1 MPSTWH
7 VFPLAAFKMFS
18 SLAFNSDYPV
28 QRWIFCVYTTWVLW
42 SFFICGLCFSPNLG
56 SFWQLFLQVFFFP
69 LSLLSFWNS
78 HYTNLMHL
86 ILFHIFLR
94 LCSFFFSLLYSLFFR
109 MIFINLGSCRMFL
122 VISNVLLN
130 PNNEFEMSLY
140 FSTLEFPLSFFIIKI
155 PYFCYIF
162 L

>member
-1 MPSTWH
+1 MTC
-7 VFPLAAFKMFS
+7 FS
-18 SLAFNSDYPV
+18 SRCFQDF
-28 QRWIFCVYTTWVLW
+28 FCLW
-42 SFFICGLCFSPNLG
+42 LSTVTILSRDESFVFTLLEFCEASLSVDCFSPNLG
-56 SFWQLFLQVFFFP
+56 SFWQLYFQVFFFP
-69 LSLLSFWNS
+69 LSLLSFCNS

-130 PNNEFEMSLY
+130 PKNEFEMSLY

-155 PYFCYIF
+155 PYFCYHIF